1 MAIGWEN
8 SEAVE
13 ALAGITPICDDDD
26 SGSDSGPGILSQ
38 ASDYVSDIVED
49 TWDVAVPTTK
59 ATIKA
64 AIVGFIPLLELA
76 ILAAL
81 TVAIV
86 KAPAKLLKLED

>member
-1 MAIGWEN
+1 MAVNNGGGGGGGSSSN
-8 SEAVE
+8 
-13 ALAGITPICDDDD
+13 GNGNGN
-26 SGSDSGPGILSQ
+26 GSDEGVI
-38 ASDYVSDIVED
+38 ASAIEYVTEIVDD

-76 ILAAL
+76 LLAGL

-86 KAPAKLLKLED
+86 KAPAKLFGIGSEE